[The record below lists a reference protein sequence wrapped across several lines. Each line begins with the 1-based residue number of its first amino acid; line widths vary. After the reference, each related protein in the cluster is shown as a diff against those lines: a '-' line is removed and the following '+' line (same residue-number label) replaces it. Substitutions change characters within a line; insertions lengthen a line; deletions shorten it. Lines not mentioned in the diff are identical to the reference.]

1 MQVEVIVLLD
11 WKRSASWGNVKTT
24 LGYQQDKNKINN
36 EAEYYYP
43 WYHKYG
49 TRTTA
54 LKPHQSLLGLQVQ
67 SLMQAVKLDYKVGYT
82 GYKTSSQE
90 CPVYHNDICGNY
102 IGRATLY
109 EKTKFKN
116 YISYDMRFAY
126 KQPIFNNQSLDII

>member
-1 MQVEVIVLLD
+1 MVSQIWYTHNSPQTSSVITWATGLVT
-11 WKRSASWGNVKTT
+11 NVGSQT
-24 LGYQQDKNKINN
+24 
-36 EAEYYYP
+36 
-43 WYHKYG
+43 
-49 TRTTA
+49 
-54 LKPHQSLLGLQVQ
+54 GLQGG
-67 SLMQAVKLDYKVGYT
+67 GYT

-90 CPVYHNDICGNY
+90 CPAYHNDICGNY